1 MIMNNDNI
9 NNKANQN
16 LSPSGETDGGRY
28 GAAECGDCETC
39 GKCDEQL
46 QEEETALFDAA
57 VRAAAAKER
66 NSFEKNLARERKAAE
81 KHFNNG
87 TPQHETFKRNAVAR
101 PVTPAWEGAQL
112 NHDGLPLYTLII
124 YSENF
129 AGILNQITAVFT
141 RRQVNIESL
150 NVCSSSTP
158 GVHKYTITCY
168 CKQEMA
174 EMLTKQIEKKI
185 DVLQANCFA
194 DDEIFILETSLLKLS
209 TPMVLANQEI
219 SRIVRRHDARI
230 VEVNPT
236 YTIVE
241 KTGIST
247 DVLDNFN
254 QLNDLGCVLQ
264 FVRSGRIAI
273 TRSCI
278 ERLDQYIAQ
287 RKEEEMAV

>member
-1 MIMNNDNI
+1 MNKTNDKKVSPLGDLEGGNS
-9 NNKANQN
+9 
-16 LSPSGETDGGRY
+16 SPSGEIEGGL
-28 GAAECGDCETC
+28 ESFNE
-39 GKCDEQL
+39 
-46 QEEETALFDAA
+46 A
-57 VRAAAAKER
+57 VYAAAAIER
-66 NSFEKNLARERKAAE
+66 DSFEKNLARQRRATLAQDMAK
-81 KHFNNG
+81 G
-87 TPQHETFKRNAVAR
+87 GQQETFKRNAVAR
-101 PVTPAWEGAQL
+101 PAMPAREGAL
-112 NHDGLPLYTLII
+112 LSHDGLTLYTLII

-150 NVCSSSTP
+150 NVCASSTP

-185 DVLQANCFA
+185 DVLQANCFI

-219 SRIVRRHDARI
+219 SGIVRHYDARI

-241 KTGIST
+241 NTGIT
-247 DVLDNFN
+247 RDVIELFTLLDA
-254 QLNDLGCVLQ
+254 LGCVLQ
-264 FVRSGRIAI
+264 FVRTGRIAV
-273 TRSCI
+273 TKSCI
-278 ERLDQYIAQ
+278 ERLDAYIAK
-287 RKEEEMAV
+287 REEEHQSNS

>member
-1 MIMNNDNI
+1 MNNDNI

-16 LSPSGETDGGRY
+16 ISPSEENRY
-28 GAAECGDCETC
+28 GAAECGDCNTC

-57 VRAAAAKER
+57 VRAAAAIDR

-150 NVCSSSTP
+150 
-158 GVHKYTITCY
+158 
-168 CKQEMA
+168 
-174 EMLTKQIEKKI
+174 
-185 DVLQANCFA
+185 DA
-194 DDEIFILETSLLKLS
+194 DKAD
-209 TPMVLANQEI
+209 
-219 SRIVRRHDARI
+219 
-230 VEVNPT
+230 
-236 YTIVE
+236 
-241 KTGIST
+241 
-247 DVLDNFN
+247 
-254 QLNDLGCVLQ
+254 
-264 FVRSGRIAI
+264 
-273 TRSCI
+273 
-278 ERLDQYIAQ
+278 
-287 RKEEEMAV
+287 